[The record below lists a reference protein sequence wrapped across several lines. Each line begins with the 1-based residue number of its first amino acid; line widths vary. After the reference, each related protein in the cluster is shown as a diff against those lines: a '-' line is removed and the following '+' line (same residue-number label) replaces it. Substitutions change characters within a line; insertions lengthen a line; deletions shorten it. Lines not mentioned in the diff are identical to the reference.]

1 MYNQTTM
8 ENMPEQ
14 KKTFEIAKEYLGKD
28 AHVVFDRPL
37 GSKHPKHG
45 FVYEVNYGYIPG
57 VMAADGEEL
66 DAYFLGT
73 NEPLE
78 QADGVVIAIIHREN
92 DDDDK
97 LVIVPAGVTMTDEAI
112 MQAVAFQEQFF
123 KSKVVRA

>member
-1 MYNQTTM
+1 M
-8 ENMPEQ
+8 EHMPEQ
-14 KKTFEIAKEYLGKD
+14 KKTIEIAKEFLGRD
-28 AHVVFDRPL
+28 VQVVFDRPL

-73 NEPLE
+73 EESLDN
-78 QADGVVIAIIHREN
+78 ADGTVVAIIHREN

-97 LVIVPAGVTMTDEAI
+97 LVVMPKGENMTDEEI
-112 MQAVAFQEQFF
+112 MQKVAFQEQFF
-123 KSKVVRA
+123 KSIVIRA